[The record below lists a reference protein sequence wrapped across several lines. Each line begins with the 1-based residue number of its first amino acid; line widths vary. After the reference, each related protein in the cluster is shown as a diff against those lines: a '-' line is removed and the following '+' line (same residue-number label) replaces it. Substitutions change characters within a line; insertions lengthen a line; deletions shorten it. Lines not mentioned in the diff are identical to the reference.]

1 MTASTPAA
9 NFKRILIALLLF
21 GVSFGY
27 IEAAVVVYLRPHYQP
42 LRLRY
47 LQAAADDESFPLLRL
62 EQLDEAGA
70 EPLRMLWTELGR
82 EAATLLLLAA
92 FALGAGS
99 TFRQWFAVFGIAFG
113 LWDIF
118 YYVFLKVLL
127 DWPASL
133 MTWDLL
139 FLLPVPWAGP
149 VLSPVIVSL
158 SLITCGVI
166 LLARETS
173 GRPVH
178 LNWRHW
184 TGMVLG
190 GLIVIAAFCWDYRNI
205 LAGGQP
211 NPFNWPL
218 FSFGECVGLAAFGL
232 ALVSRE
238 GSRRIG

>member
-1 MTASTPAA
+1 MPAPAA
-9 NFKRILIALLLF
+9 VLQLKRILIALCLF

-47 LQAAADDESFPLLRL
+47 TPGAGDDESFPLLRV
-62 EQLDEAGA
+62 EQLEEAGR
-70 EPLRMLWTELGR
+70 EPLRLLWTELGR

-92 FALGAGS
+92 FALGVAQN
-99 TFRQWFAVFGIAFG
+99 FRQWFAVFGAAFG

-133 MTWDLL
+133 LTWDLL

-149 VLSPVIVSL
+149 VLAPIIVAASL
-158 SLITCGVI
+158 LACGVI
-166 LLARETS
+166 LLAREAA
-173 GRPVH
+173 GLPVY
-178 LNWRHW
+178 LRWPHW
-184 TGMVLG
+184 VGMVMG
-190 GLIVIAAFCWDYRNI
+190 GLIVIAAFCWDYSNL

-218 FSFGECVGLAAFGL
+218 FAVGEGIGLASFGHALAG
-232 ALVSRE
+232 RT
-238 GSRRIG
+238 GSGSVD